1 MSDVF
6 GRVEWSVATRPA
18 EGHIDSGDFACVR
31 NLDDGVLLAVVDVLG
46 HGSDAAKAAQRF
58 KDLLEADPIDELPG
72 LFARCDAVLR
82 SDRGAVMTA
91 VLVRTNEELLRYLGV
106 GNVQAV
112 VVRGDH
118 RAAREWLLIRSG
130 MLGSGLGPFESRTL
144 PVRPGDVVVL
154 ATDGVHAAYA
164 SAIDPLQT
172 VDRIAQAVLDTHATG
187 KDDALV
193 LAARLSASA
202 ES

>member
-1 MSDVF
+1 MSEVL

-18 EGHIDSGDFACVR
+18 DGHSDSGDFACVR
-31 NLDDGVLLAVVDVLG
+31 DLDDGVLLVVVDVLG
-46 HGSDAAKAAQRF
+46 HGTEAAKAAERF
-58 KDLLEADPIDELPG
+58 RDIIEGEPIGDLSL
-72 LFARCDAVLR
+72 LFGRCDALLR

-91 VLVRTNEELLRYLGV
+91 VLVRTNEPLIRYLGV
-106 GNVQAV
+106 GNVHAV
-112 VVRGDH
+112 VVRGDN
-118 RAAREWLLIRSG
+118 RAAREWLLVRSG
-130 MLGSGLGPFESRTL
+130 VLGNGVGPLEARTL

-172 VDRIAQAVLDTHATG
+172 VDRIAQTVLDTHATG

-193 LAARLSASA
+193 LAARFAAGAAS
-202 ES
+202 

>member
-1 MSDVF
+1 VTALL
-6 GRVEWSVATRPA
+6 GGVEWSVATRPKA
-18 EGHIDSGDFACVR
+18 GHTDSGDFACVR
-31 NLDDGVLLAVVDVLG
+31 DLDDGVLLVAADVLG
-46 HGSDAAKAAQRF
+46 HGADAAKAARRF
-58 KDLLEADPIDELPG
+58 LDVIEVEPIGDLAM
-72 LFARCDAVLR
+72 LFARCDALLR

-91 VLVRTNEELLRYLGV
+91 VLVRPNERIIRYLGV

-112 VVRGDH
+112 VVRGDN

-130 MLGSGLGPFESRTL
+130 VVGNGLGPLEARTL
-144 PVRPGDVVVL
+144 PVLPGDVVVL

-172 VDRIAQAVLDTHATG
+172 VDRIAQTVLDTHATG

-193 LAARLSASA
+193 LAARVSAGA
-202 ES
+202 G